1 MNFCHGIT
9 ITNSGA
15 KTILLSGFL
24 YAIDMRREI
33 KMRTRKNVL
42 VIMMGICLLVGTL
55 CTACGKNIGNTV
67 NGTDTTESENFKEVT
82 FKDDL
87 GREVT
92 VKNPKRV
99 AALLGSYAHIWHL
112 AGGTVV
118 ASADDAWED
127 FDIPLTEDA
136 INLGGT
142 KDLSLEKLFEA
153 NPDFIIASSNTS
165 QHVEWLDTLE
175 GAKLNVAYFEVS
187 DFEDYLKVL
196 KICTEIT
203 GKSELYD
210 ENGNNILEE
219 INHVIEA
226 SKQRV
231 QKNDGKAP
239 KVLSLRASATW
250 IRAKNSTG
258 NVLGE
263 MLKDLGCINIADSD
277 DSLLEN
283 LNLEHIMQEDP
294 DYIFICQQGNNLE
307 GIQVHIEQFISDN
320 PAWSNLTAVKEGRV
334 YIMDRALYTLKP
346 NNRWSEAYEKLEEI
360 LSN

>member
-1 MNFCHGIT
+1 MISKRKLF
-9 ITNSGA
+9 
-15 KTILLSGFL
+15 
-24 YAIDMRREI
+24 AII
-33 KMRTRKNVL
+33 ISVCL
-42 VIMMGICLLVGTL
+42 IVGSICTG
-55 CTACGKNIGNTV
+55 CGRNAQEMT
-67 NGTDTTESENFKEVT
+67 SENGALINENAKEVT
-82 FKDDL
+82 FTDDL

-92 VKNPKRV
+92 VKNPQRV

-127 FDIPLTEDA
+127 FEIPLTEDA

-142 KDLSLEKLFEA
+142 KDLSLEKLFET

-175 GAKLNVAYFEVS
+175 GANLNVAYFEVS
-187 DFEDYLKVL
+187 NFDDYLRVL
-196 KICTEIT
+196 KICTDIT
-203 GKSELYD
+203 GKAELYE
-210 ENGNNILEE
+210 ENGSAISEK
-219 INHVIEA
+219 IDTIIET
-226 SKQRV
+226 SKQRI
-231 QKNDGKAP
+231 QSNNENAP

-307 GIQVHIEQFISDN
+307 GIKTHIEQFISEN
-320 PAWSNLTAVKEGRV
+320 PAWNNLTAVKEGRV

-346 NNRWSEAYEKLEEI
+346 NNRWGEAYERLEEI
-360 LSN
+360 LSK

>member
-1 MNFCHGIT
+1 
-9 ITNSGA
+9 
-15 KTILLSGFL
+15 
-24 YAIDMRREI
+24 
-33 KMRTRKNVL
+33 MRTRRKIVGL
-42 VIMMGICLLVGTL
+42 MLMICIVIGTL
-55 CTACGKNIGNTV
+55 CTACGQNAGASA
-67 NGTDTTESENFKEVT
+67 NGSGVTEQENSKAVT
-82 FKDDL
+82 FTDDL

-92 VKNPKRV
+92 VENPQRV
-99 AALLGSYAHIWHL
+99 VALLGSYAHIWHL
-112 AGGTVV
+112 AGGSVV

-127 FDIPLTEDA
+127 FDIPLAADA

-142 KDLSLEKLFEA
+142 KDLSLEKVFEA

-187 DFEDYLKVL
+187 DFQDYLRLL
-196 KICTEIT
+196 KICTDIT
-203 GKSELYD
+203 GKTELYH
-210 ENGNNILEE
+210 ENGSAILEE
-219 INHVIEA
+219 INEIIDA
-226 SKQRV
+226 SKKRIQ
-231 QKNDGKAP
+231 QNNGDAP

-307 GIQVHIEQFISDN
+307 GIKAHIDKFISEN
-320 PAWSNLTAVKEGRV
+320 PGWSNLTAVKEARV

-346 NNRWSEAYEKLEEI
+346 NNRWSDAYEKLEEI
-360 LSN
+360 LSK

>member
-1 MNFCHGIT
+1 MKTRRKIVGLMLT
-9 ITNSGA
+9 ICVG
-15 KTILLSGFL
+15 L
-24 YAIDMRREI
+24 
-33 KMRTRKNVL
+33 
-42 VIMMGICLLVGTL
+42 GTL
-55 CTACGKNIGNTV
+55 CTACGQNVGTSE
-67 NGTDTTESENFKEVT
+67 NGTSVVEQENSNAVT
-82 FKDDL
+82 FTDDL
-87 GREVT
+87 EREVT
-92 VKNPKRV
+92 VENPQRV
-99 AALLGSYAHIWHL
+99 VALLGSYAHIWYL
-112 AGGTVV
+112 AGGNVV

-127 FDIPLTEDA
+127 FDIPLATDA

-142 KDLSLEKLFEA
+142 KDLSLEKVFEA

-165 QHVEWLDTLE
+165 QHIEWLDTLE
-175 GAKLNVAYFEVS
+175 NAKLNVAYFEVS
-187 DFEDYLKVL
+187 DFEDYLRVL
-196 KICTEIT
+196 KICTDIT
-203 GKSELYD
+203 GNTELYN
-210 ENGNNILEE
+210 ENGSSILDE
-219 INHVIEA
+219 INGIIDA
-226 SKQRV
+226 SQKRIQ
-231 QKNDGKAP
+231 QKNGDAP

-307 GIQVHIEQFISDN
+307 GIKAHIDKFISEN

-360 LSN
+360 LSE

>member
-1 MNFCHGIT
+1 MRSKRKLF
-9 ITNSGA
+9 
-15 KTILLSGFL
+15 
-24 YAIDMRREI
+24 AII
-33 KMRTRKNVL
+33 ISVCL
-42 VIMMGICLLVGTL
+42 IAGSICTG
-55 CTACGKNIGNTV
+55 CGRNAQEMT
-67 NGTDTTESENFKEVT
+67 SENDTLINENAKEVT
-82 FKDDL
+82 FTDDL

-92 VKNPKRV
+92 VKNPQRV

-127 FDIPLTEDA
+127 FEIPLTEDA

-142 KDLSLEKLFEA
+142 KDLSLEKLFET

-175 GAKLNVAYFEVS
+175 GANLNVAYFEVS
-187 DFEDYLKVL
+187 DFDDYLRVL
-196 KICTEIT
+196 KICTDIT
-203 GKSELYD
+203 GKAELY
-210 ENGNNILEE
+210 EKNGSAISEK
-219 INHVIEA
+219 IDTIIET
-226 SKQRV
+226 SKQRI
-231 QKNDGKAP
+231 QSNNENAP

-294 DYIFICQQGNNLE
+294 DYIFICQQGNDLE
-307 GIQVHIEQFISDN
+307 GIKTHIEQFISEN
-320 PAWSNLTAVKEGRV
+320 PAWNNLTAVKEGRV

-346 NNRWSEAYEKLEEI
+346 NNRWDEAYERLEEI
-360 LSN
+360 LSK

>member
-1 MNFCHGIT
+1 MIVG
-9 ITNSGA
+9 S
-15 KTILLSGFL
+15 
-24 YAIDMRREI
+24 
-33 KMRTRKNVL
+33 
-42 VIMMGICLLVGTL
+42 ICTG
-55 CTACGKNIGNTV
+55 CGRNAQEMT
-67 NGTDTTESENFKEVT
+67 SENDALINENAKEVT
-82 FKDDL
+82 FTDDL

-92 VKNPKRV
+92 VKNPQRV

-127 FDIPLTEDA
+127 FEIPLTEDA

-142 KDLSLEKLFEA
+142 KDLSLEKLFET

-175 GAKLNVAYFEVS
+175 GANLNVAYFEVS
-187 DFEDYLKVL
+187 DFDDYLRVL
-196 KICTEIT
+196 KICTDIT
-203 GKSELYD
+203 GKAELYE
-210 ENGNNILEE
+210 ENGSAISEK
-219 INHVIEA
+219 IDTIIET
-226 SKQRV
+226 SKQRI
-231 QKNDGKAP
+231 QSNNENAP

-307 GIQVHIEQFISDN
+307 GIKTHIEQFISEN
-320 PAWSNLTAVKEGRV
+320 PAWNNLTAVKEGRV

-346 NNRWSEAYEKLEEI
+346 NNRWDEAYERLEEI
-360 LSN
+360 LSK

>member
-1 MNFCHGIT
+1 M
-9 ITNSGA
+9 
-15 KTILLSGFL
+15 KT
-24 YAIDMRREI
+24 RRI
-33 KMRTRKNVL
+33 VGLML
-42 VIMMGICLLVGTL
+42 VICIVIGTL
-55 CTACGKNIGNTV
+55 CTACGQNEGASV
-67 NGTDTTESENFKEVT
+67 NGSVVTEQENSKAVT
-82 FKDDL
+82 FTDDL

-92 VKNPKRV
+92 VENPQRV
-99 AALLGSYAHIWHL
+99 VALLGSYAHIWYL
-112 AGGTVV
+112 AGGSVV

-127 FDIPLTEDA
+127 FDIPLSSDA

-142 KDLSLEKLFEA
+142 KDLSLEKVFEA

-187 DFEDYLKVL
+187 DFEDYLRLL
-196 KICTEIT
+196 KICTDIT
-203 GKSELYD
+203 GRTELYY
-210 ENGNNILEE
+210 ENGSAILEE
-219 INHVIEA
+219 INEIIDA
-226 SKQRV
+226 S
-231 QKNDGKAP
+231 QKRIQQNNGNAP

-277 DSLLEN
+277 ESLLEN

-307 GIQVHIEQFISDN
+307 GIKAHIDKFISEN

-346 NNRWSEAYEKLEEI
+346 NNRWGDAYEKLEEI
-360 LSN
+360 LSK

>member
-1 MNFCHGIT
+1 MLSAC
-9 ITNSGA
+9 
-15 KTILLSGFL
+15 IL
-24 YAIDMRREI
+24 
-33 KMRTRKNVL
+33 
-42 VIMMGICLLVGTL
+42 MGML
-55 CTACGKNIGNTV
+55 CTACGTNVGNFT
-67 NGTDTTESENFKEVT
+67 NETESVEDKNFQTVT

-92 VKNPKRV
+92 VVNPQRV
-99 AALLGSYAHIWHL
+99 ATLLGSYAHIWYL

-127 FDIPLTEDA
+127 FDIPLAKDA

-142 KDLSLEKLFEA
+142 KDLSLEKLFES

-187 DFEDYLKVL
+187 DFEDYLRVL

-210 ENGNNILEE
+210 ENGSALSEKISNVITESQNRIQENN
-219 INHVIEA
+219 
-226 SKQRV
+226 
-231 QKNDGKAP
+231 GKAP

-250 IRAKNSTG
+250 IRAKNSDG

-263 MLKDLGCINIADSD
+263 MLKDLGCINIADTD
-277 DSLLEN
+277 ESLLEN

-307 GIQVHIEQFISDN
+307 GINAHIEQFVSEN

-360 LSN
+360 FSK

>member
-1 MNFCHGIT
+1 MLT
-9 ITNSGA
+9 ICVG
-15 KTILLSGFL
+15 L
-24 YAIDMRREI
+24 
-33 KMRTRKNVL
+33 
-42 VIMMGICLLVGTL
+42 GTL
-55 CTACGKNIGNTV
+55 CTACGQSV
-67 NGTDTTESENFKEVT
+67 GTSENSTSVVEQENSNAVT
-82 FKDDL
+82 FTDDL
-87 GREVT
+87 EREVT
-92 VKNPKRV
+92 VENPQRV
-99 AALLGSYAHIWHL
+99 VALLGSYAHIWYL
-112 AGGTVV
+112 AGGNVV

-127 FDIPLTEDA
+127 FDIPLATDA

-142 KDLSLEKLFEA
+142 KDLSLEKVFEA

-165 QHVEWLDTLE
+165 QHIEWLDTLE
-175 GAKLNVAYFEVS
+175 NAKLNVAYFEVS
-187 DFEDYLKVL
+187 DFEDYLRVL
-196 KICTEIT
+196 KICTDIT
-203 GKSELYD
+203 GNAELYN
-210 ENGNNILEE
+210 ENGSSILDE
-219 INHVIEA
+219 INAIIDA
-226 SKQRV
+226 SQKRIQ
-231 QKNDGKAP
+231 QKNGDAP

-307 GIQVHIEQFISDN
+307 GIKAHIDKFISEN

-360 LSN
+360 LSE

>member
-1 MNFCHGIT
+1 MIVG
-9 ITNSGA
+9 S
-15 KTILLSGFL
+15 
-24 YAIDMRREI
+24 
-33 KMRTRKNVL
+33 
-42 VIMMGICLLVGTL
+42 ICTG
-55 CTACGKNIGNTV
+55 CGRNAQEMT
-67 NGTDTTESENFKEVT
+67 SENDALINENAKEVT
-82 FKDDL
+82 FTDDL

-92 VKNPKRV
+92 VKNPQRV

-127 FDIPLTEDA
+127 FEIPLTEDA

-142 KDLSLEKLFEA
+142 KDLSLEKLFET

-175 GAKLNVAYFEVS
+175 GANLNVAYFEVS
-187 DFEDYLKVL
+187 DFDDYLRVL
-196 KICTEIT
+196 KICTDIT
-203 GKSELYD
+203 GKAELYE
-210 ENGNNILEE
+210 ENGSAISEK
-219 INHVIEA
+219 IDTIIET
-226 SKQRV
+226 SKQRI
-231 QKNDGKAP
+231 QSNNENTP

-307 GIQVHIEQFISDN
+307 GIKTHIEQFISEN
-320 PAWSNLTAVKEGRV
+320 PAWNNLTAVKEGRV

-346 NNRWSEAYEKLEEI
+346 NNRWGEAYERLEEI
-360 LSN
+360 LSK

>member
-1 MNFCHGIT
+1 MT
-9 ITNSGA
+9 
-15 KTILLSGFL
+15 
-24 YAIDMRREI
+24 
-33 KMRTRKNVL
+33 
-42 VIMMGICLLVGTL
+42 
-55 CTACGKNIGNTV
+55 
-67 NGTDTTESENFKEVT
+67 SENDALINENAKEVT
-82 FKDDL
+82 FTDDL

-92 VKNPKRV
+92 VKNPQRV

-127 FDIPLTEDA
+127 FEIPLTEDA

-175 GAKLNVAYFEVS
+175 GANLNVAYFEVS
-187 DFEDYLKVL
+187 DFDDYLRVL
-196 KICTEIT
+196 KICTDIT
-203 GKSELYD
+203 GKAELYE
-210 ENGNNILEE
+210 ENGSAISEK
-219 INHVIEA
+219 IDTIIET
-226 SKQRV
+226 SKQRI
-231 QKNDGKAP
+231 QSNNENAP

-294 DYIFICQQGNNLE
+294 DYIFICQQGNDLE
-307 GIQVHIEQFISDN
+307 GIKTHIEQFISEN
-320 PAWSNLTAVKEGRV
+320 PAWNNLTAVKEGRV

-346 NNRWSEAYEKLEEI
+346 NNRWGEDYERLEEI
-360 LSN
+360 LSK

>member
-1 MNFCHGIT
+1 MIAG
-9 ITNSGA
+9 S
-15 KTILLSGFL
+15 
-24 YAIDMRREI
+24 
-33 KMRTRKNVL
+33 
-42 VIMMGICLLVGTL
+42 ICTG
-55 CTACGKNIGNTV
+55 CGRNAQEMT
-67 NGTDTTESENFKEVT
+67 SENDTLINENAKEVT
-82 FKDDL
+82 FTDDL

-92 VKNPKRV
+92 VKNPQRV

-127 FDIPLTEDA
+127 FEIPLTEDA

-142 KDLSLEKLFEA
+142 KDLSLEKLFET

-175 GAKLNVAYFEVS
+175 GANLNVAYFEVS
-187 DFEDYLKVL
+187 DFDDYLRVL
-196 KICTEIT
+196 KICTDIT
-203 GKSELYD
+203 GKAELY
-210 ENGNNILEE
+210 EKNGSAISEK
-219 INHVIEA
+219 IDTIIET
-226 SKQRV
+226 SKQRI
-231 QKNDGKAP
+231 QSNNENAP

-294 DYIFICQQGNNLE
+294 DYIFICQQGNDLE
-307 GIQVHIEQFISDN
+307 GIKTHIEQFISEN
-320 PAWSNLTAVKEGRV
+320 PAWNNLTAVKEGRV

-346 NNRWSEAYEKLEEI
+346 NNRWDEAYERLEEI
-360 LSN
+360 LSK